1 MEQKVQEKIMLGCVR
16 GILKTHTNTKKKKGV
31 DLMWSRWKSPVV
43 WAAVLAVALAQW
55 NLLATMETIGFW
67 EIGSVVLTLAVS
79 FVAAL
84 NNPTE
89 KNKF

>member
-1 MEQKVQEKIMLGCVR
+1 
-16 GILKTHTNTKKKKGV
+16 
-31 DLMWSRWKSPVV
+31 MWSRWKSPVV
-43 WAAVLAVALAQW
+43 WSAVLAVALAQW
-55 NLLATMETIGFW
+55 NLLANLETIGFW

-89 KNKF
+89 KKKF

>member
-1 MEQKVQEKIMLGCVR
+1 M
-16 GILKTHTNTKKKKGV
+16 KKGV
-31 DLMWSRWKSPVV
+31 DFMWSRWKSPVV
-43 WAAVLAVALAQW
+43 WSAVLAVALAQW
-55 NLLATMETIGFW
+55 NLLANLETIGFW

-89 KNKF
+89 KKKF